1 MRGCFN
7 QIAPYLYAIDTT
19 QTNLSSKNN
28 FQFIVLSLFL
38 SVFTQDYRKS
48 NIRFRCNPSSP
59 DLIRIFPG

>member
-48 NIRFRCNPSSP
+48 NIRFR
-59 DLIRIFPG
+59 